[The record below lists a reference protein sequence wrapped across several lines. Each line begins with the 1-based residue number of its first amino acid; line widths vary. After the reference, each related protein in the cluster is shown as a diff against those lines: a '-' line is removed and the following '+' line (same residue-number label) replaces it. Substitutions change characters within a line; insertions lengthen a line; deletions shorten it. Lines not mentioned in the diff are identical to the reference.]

1 MYKNSTLSFLS
12 RHSVQLSRPN
22 EGIGFGP
29 FLQGSLATIGS
40 IELVLTPLFPFENN
54 SLTKCNKR
62 MEKPILG
69 ISSVNV
75 CR

>member
-1 MYKNSTLSFLS
+1 MKVLQRS
-12 RHSVQLSRPN
+12 RYRLR
-22 EGIGFGP
+22 G

-40 IELVLTPLFPFENN
+40 IELVLTPLFSFENN